1 MMKFCLIRDAATYS
15 WKRNGA
21 AGTLRH
27 KILVMLTLGSNGL
40 FLSYTFCFVSQIS
53 DNGMCF
59 TITIRTMNLAETFVY
74 KASVSGMNTRWG
86 GLCEFLPPSQS
97 YPSCSKWE
105 DVALPEKSPAWY
117 TEGGLRLTFLLRSVP
132 CLSTKMLVTAQS
144 CQRLPLGG
152 VWRFTILLSGL
163 MVP

>member
-1 MMKFCLIRDAATYS
+1 MKFCLIRDAATYS
-15 WKRNGA
+15 WKRNGV
-21 AGTLRH
+21 AGTLWH
-27 KILVMLTLGSNGL
+27 IVLVVLTLGSNGL

-59 TITIRTMNLAETFVY
+59 TITIRTMNLAKTFVY

-86 GLCEFLPPSQS
+86 DLCEFLPLSQS

-105 DVALPEKSPAWY
+105 DRGSAREESGMVHRRWLGIDLSAELFS
-117 TEGGLRLTFLLRSVP
+117 

-144 CQRLPLGG
+144 YQRLPLGG

-163 MVP
+163 TVS